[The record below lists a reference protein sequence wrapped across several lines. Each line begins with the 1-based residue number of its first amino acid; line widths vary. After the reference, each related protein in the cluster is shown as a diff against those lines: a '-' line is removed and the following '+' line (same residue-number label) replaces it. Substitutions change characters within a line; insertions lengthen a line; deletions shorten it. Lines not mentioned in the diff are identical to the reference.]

1 MANYESVGADR
12 WKTDAAAE
20 RNAINAVNNDVR
32 SINPLHFS
40 KDDESYINKRK
51 EFLEYL
57 SEKER
62 TKALNNEK
70 TYYFRMREFRNR
82 MRAYNKKYSNMWRR
96 GQYIDMLPL
105 PSADKKPRQ
114 RQFVSQ

>member
-1 MANYESVGADR
+1 M
-12 WKTDAAAE
+12 
-20 RNAINAVNNDVR
+20 
-32 SINPLHFS
+32 HFS